1 MCLVDTMGVV
11 GHARRR
17 RLRRCRWNCN
27 NTIQLH
33 GKYNPSSDIITQL
46 VCIRAGQLE
55 KISMWFDIESRR
67 ALARAHILALIPNN
81 RNTVIT
87 EDSTPWERRR
97 SPTSKTFCFHN
108 GLSCQIGNFMSTGV
122 L

>member
-17 RLRRCRWNCN
+17 HLRRCRWNCN

-33 GKYNPSSDIITQL
+33 GKYNPLSDIITQL

-55 KISMWFDIESRR
+55 KNFDVVRYRI
-67 ALARAHILALIPNN
+67 
-81 RNTVIT
+81 
-87 EDSTPWERRR
+87 
-97 SPTSKTFCFHN
+97 
-108 GLSCQIGNFMSTGV
+108 Q
-122 L
+122 